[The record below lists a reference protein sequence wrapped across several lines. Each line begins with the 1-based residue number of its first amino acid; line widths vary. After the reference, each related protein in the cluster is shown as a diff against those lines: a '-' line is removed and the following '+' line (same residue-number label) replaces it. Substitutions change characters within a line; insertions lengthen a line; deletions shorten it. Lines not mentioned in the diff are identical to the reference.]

1 MLVAANFSCVNPFL
15 VEVMLSDPEITI
27 LEDAMKLKYFS
38 HSSFQITTD
47 SGLVLLIDPFLDDNP
62 TAPVSSDQLIADF
75 IILTHAHGDHVGDA
89 FKIAKRCDP
98 LFICVNELAN
108 YCISKG
114 FRAHNMHIGGARTF
128 DFGRLKFTIAHHGS
142 MTPDNTYAG
151 EPAGVVLTIDGKNL
165 YHTGDTG
172 LFYDMKLIGEMTELD
187 YMLLPIGD
195 NFTMGIEDA
204 VKAVELAQPKIAIP
218 MHYNTFP
225 VIEADPDEFKT
236 RVESIGQRALV
247 MEFGQEIEL

>member
-1 MLVAANFSCVNPFL
+1 
-15 VEVMLSDPEITI
+15 
-27 LEDAMKLKYFS
+27 MKLRYFS

-47 SGLVLLIDPFLDDNP
+47 SGLILLIDPFLDDNP
-62 TAPVSSDQLIADF
+62 TCPIKSADVSADF
-75 IILTHAHGDHVGDA
+75 IVLTHGHGDHIGDA

-108 YCISKG
+108 YCIGKG
-114 FRAHNMHIGGARTF
+114 FRAHNMHIGGSYNF

-142 MTPDNTYAG
+142 MTPDNSYSG
-151 EPAGVVLTIDGKNL
+151 EPAGVVLTIDGKSL

-172 LFYDMKLIGEMTELD
+172 LFYDMKLIGEMDSLD

-195 NFTMGIEDA
+195 NFTMGITDA
-204 VKAVELAQPKIAIP
+204 VKAVELAAPQIAIP

-225 VIEADPDEFKT
+225 VIEADPSEFKKLLEAKGKK
-236 RVESIGQRALV
+236 VIV
-247 MEFGQEIEL
+247 MEYGQEIAL

>member
-1 MLVAANFSCVNPFL
+1 
-15 VEVMLSDPEITI
+15 
-27 LEDAMKLKYFS
+27 MKLRYFS

-47 SGLVLLIDPFLDDNP
+47 AGQSILIDPFLDDNP
-62 TAPVSSDQLIADF
+62 TATFSSSDVAADF

-89 FKIAKRCDP
+89 FKIAARTNA

-108 YCISKG
+108 YCIGKG
-114 FRAHNMHIGGARTF
+114 FLAHNMHIGGGHDF
-128 DFGRLKFTIAHHGS
+128 DFGRVKFTIAHHGS

-151 EPAGVVLTIDGKNL
+151 EPAGVVLTIDGKSL

-172 LFYDMKLIGEMTELD
+172 LFYDMKLIGEMTRLD

-195 NFTMGIEDA
+195 NFTMGIGDA
-204 VKAVELAQPKIAIP
+204 VKAVELADPGIAIP

-225 VIEADPDEFKT
+225 VIQADPEEFKKQ
-236 RVESIGQRALV
+236 VEAIGKKVVV
-247 MEFGQEIEL
+247 MGFGEEIVL